1 MPFMNNIY
9 LLPNRVY
16 AVQRPFPIQSLN
28 IRRTHS
34 ALRKTV
40 KSMYIVGTLYFS

>member
-1 MPFMNNIY
+1 MISVY
-9 LLPNRVY
+9 LLLDCIY
-16 AVQRPFPIQSLN
+16 AVQCPFPIQSLN

-40 KSMYIVGTLYFS
+40 KSIYIVGTLYFS